1 MERITSQSWLGSLLR
16 RVRTALTIALVLR
29 LLFPPVLVAEDTGY
43 PGPKRPDLNRPG
55 QLVEIGTHAL
65 HIYCRGEGGPP
76 VIIDSGLGSLA
87 LEWYDI
93 QGVLARYVQT
103 CIYDRAGYGWSRP
116 GPQPRTSSRI
126 VEELYL
132 LLKTA
137 QIPGPYVLVGHS
149 FGGYNMQLFASRY
162 PGETAGLVL
171 VDSSHAD
178 QIQRF
183 SAPPIK
189 VRLVPVIKGKYTIT
203 QFTRPTVHP
212 AVPAKLKGIINMLLH
227 SPALR
232 QAMASEFMNF
242 DQSALEVKISGA
254 LPAVPLVVLTRGKRV
269 WPEGYRGDLMEKL
282 WFELQGE
289 LASRSTHYVQFI
301 ASKSG
306 HYIHLDQPRLVIDA
320 IKQVLYTF
328 NYQERKPVGL
338 HGLKHIGIS
347 RIKTPGDVQFCATCD
362 KF

>member
-16 RVRTALTIALVLR
+16 RVRTVLTIALALR
-29 LLFPPVLVAEDTGY
+29 LLFPHPLAAEVPDY
-43 PGPKRPDLNRPG
+43 PGPTHPGLKRPG
-55 QLVEIGTHAL
+55 QLVDIGTHAL
-65 HIYCRGEGGPP
+65 HIYCRGEGSPS

-87 LEWYDI
+87 LEWFDI
-93 QGVLARYVQT
+93 QGILARHVKA
-103 CIYDRAGYGWSRP
+103 CIYDRAGYGWSHP

-126 VEELYL
+126 VDELYL

-137 QIPGPYVLVGHS
+137 QIPGPYVLAGHS

-162 PGETAGLVL
+162 PDETAGLVL

-189 VRLVPVIKGKYTIT
+189 VRLVPAIKGKYTIT
-203 QFTRPTVHP
+203 QFSQPKVHP
-212 AVPAKLKGIINMLLH
+212 NVPAKLKGIINLLLH

-232 QAMASEFMNF
+232 QAMASEFLNF
-242 DQSALEVKISGA
+242 NQSALEVKIAGA
-254 LPAVPLVVLTRGKRV
+254 LPEVPLIVLTRGKRV

-289 LASRSTHYVQFI
+289 LASRSSHYVQFI
-301 ASKSG
+301 ANESG

-320 IKQVLYTF
+320 IRQVIYTF
-328 NYQERKPVGL
+328 KYQDHTPAGL
-338 HGLKHIGIS
+338 HGLKHIEIS
-347 RIKTPGDVQFCATCD
+347 TSRTTGDVQFCATCD